1 MTKVRVYSLAKELNL
16 DNKELIDILADLG
29 VDVKNHM
36 STLDEDIAKLVA
48 ETIKEA
54 SESTSK
60 THTSP
65 MEMVEKTTLPG
76 EEVFEEL
83 EVQVERIKD
92 KKKGVKPA
100 PKSLADNDVIEDTF
114 HRRKAGAKRGKRG
127 GRTPSESE
135 ATGIRKDGKREIKI
149 GDRISVR
156 ELAEHLGQS
165 AAAVIKELLV
175 IGIIASI
182 NQNVDYE
189 AAARI
194 GEKFGVEVK
203 KLESDI
209 GMEDDFGD
217 EIDSSEFLVSRSP
230 VVTVMGHVDHGKTSL
245 LDCIRKTHVTQM
257 EAGGITQHIG
267 AYQVEVNGRKIV
279 FIDTPG
285 HEAFTAMRARG
296 AKVTDVAILVVA
308 ADDGVM
314 PQTVEAINH
323 AKAAM
328 VPIIVAINKMDKP
341 TARPDRV
348 KQELTQYGLVP
359 EDWGGDTICV
369 QVSAIKGEGISEL
382 LEMILLVA
390 EMQELKA
397 NPKGRARGV
406 IIESELDVVADP
418 LLQCWF
424 RMEL

>member
-1 MTKVRVYSLAKELNL
+1 
-16 DNKELIDILADLG
+16 
-29 VDVKNHM
+29 M

-189 AAARI
+189 AAARLVPML
-194 GEKFGVEVK
+194 KSK
-203 KLESDI
+203 SLKLYWY
-209 GMEDDFGD
+209 GRYFGD
-217 EIDSSEFLVSRSP
+217 EIDSSEFCLTPSCSHSYA
-230 VVTVMGHVDHGKTSL
+230 HVIMAKL
-245 LDCIRKTHVTQM
+245 HV
-257 EAGGITQHIG
+257 
-267 AYQVEVNGRKIV
+267 
-279 FIDTPG
+279 
-285 HEAFTAMRARG
+285 
-296 AKVTDVAILVVA
+296 
-308 ADDGVM
+308 
-314 PQTVEAINH
+314 
-323 AKAAM
+323 
-328 VPIIVAINKMDKP
+328 
-341 TARPDRV
+341 
-348 KQELTQYGLVP
+348 
-359 EDWGGDTICV
+359 
-369 QVSAIKGEGISEL
+369 
-382 LEMILLVA
+382 
-390 EMQELKA
+390 
-397 NPKGRARGV
+397 
-406 IIESELDVVADP
+406 
-418 LLQCWF
+418 
-424 RMEL
+424 